1 MQCTKDTIT
10 KYVITKHINTYAI
23 STIDLSYKR
32 YIFTKFIEMQMLQN
46 IWNVF
51 CSYFIVFERKK
62 SLNEPE
68 NSFKCGTVELLLCSF
83 EEEIVLN
90 WPNPEIIHTFKL
102 FFGSVELFFCSFEQE
117 IVLFQG

>member
-1 MQCTKDTIT
+1 
-10 KYVITKHINTYAI
+10 
-23 STIDLSYKR
+23 
-32 YIFTKFIEMQMLQN
+32 MQMLQN

-51 CSYFIVFERKK
+51 SSYFIVFKRKN
-62 SLNEPE
+62 SSDEPE

-102 FFGSVELFFCSFEQE
+102 FLGSFDYIYVHLNP
-117 IVLFQG
+117 